1 MSVIEGTLE
10 RITYQNSENDF
21 TVIRLLPPGKNNKLI
36 TVVGFFPPLT
46 PGESLK
52 IEGEWVNN
60 PKFGRQFKATSYEST
75 MPRTLKGIEKFL
87 GSGLIKGIGP
97 ATAQKLVSYFG
108 QEVIEIIEKKP
119 HRLSEVEGIG
129 EKKAE
134 TISRGFEEQKDI
146 RDVMI
151 FLQNYD
157 VSPSLAVKIYKRY
170 KKDTISQIKENPY
183 RLATE
188 VTGIGFKTAD
198 KIALKLGMD
207 LRSSYRIKAAVQF
220 VLWEGAGEGHVF
232 LPQEEINEKIRN
244 LFTHEEEEIEDS
256 LIEEQITQ
264 LTNEKELFIEREPET
279 QERLVY
285 LAPFYHAEKG
295 IARKLLS
302 LKSCQLSLYHKTGVK
317 GEDVNIELTT
327 RQQEALEKA
336 LEEGILIITG
346 GPGTGKTTTIRAL
359 ISIFEQG
366 DMQVTLTA
374 PTGRA
379 ARRMTDATGREA
391 RTIHR
396 LLEYGYSD
404 GDLGFKKNEDNP
416 LKTDVLI
423 VDEVSMVDLLL
434 MYNLLKALPSTCKLI
449 LVGDTDQLPSVGA
462 GNVLRELIKSEAIP
476 QVTLEEIFR
485 QARES
490 LIIVN
495 AHRINNGSFPLINEK
510 NKDFFFIQ
518 EQEPEKILN
527 TILDLCHY
535 RIPRYLNINPVEDI
549 QVITP
554 MRKTLVG
561 VDNLNNRLQETLNP
575 AARNKIQI
583 NYGSEVYRL
592 GDKVMQTKNNYQK
605 EVYNGD
611 IGRIKEINT
620 EDGEVEVVYPD
631 LKDNRVVRYSLN
643 ELDELVLSYAISVH
657 KSQGSEYPVVILPV
671 VTQHFILLQRNLV
684 YTGITRARKLVVMVG
699 TKKAMAIALKNN
711 KVEERYTLLGE
722 RLHGK
727 MSQGR
732 FF

>member
-1 MSVIEGTLE
+1 MPVIEGTLE

-21 TVIRLLPPGKNNKLI
+21 TVARLLPDGKTEKLI
-36 TVVGFFPPLT
+36 TVVGIFPSLT

-52 IEGEWVNN
+52 IKGEWVNN
-60 PKFGRQFKATSYEST
+60 PKFGRQFKAESYESI
-75 MPRTLKGIEKFL
+75 MPRTLKGIEKYL
-87 GSGLIKGIGP
+87 GSGSIKGIGP

-108 QEVIEIIEKKP
+108 HEVLEVIEKTP
-119 HRLSEVEGIG
+119 HRLCEVEGIG

-134 TISRGFEEQKDI
+134 TISKGFEEQKDI

-170 KKDTISQIKENPY
+170 QKDTISQIKENPY

-198 KIALKLGMD
+198 KIALKLGMEF
-207 LRSSYRIKAAVQF
+207 RSPHRIKAAVQY
-220 VLWEGAGEGHVF
+220 VLWEAAGNGHVF
-232 LPQEEINEKIRN
+232 LPEEEINDQIRK
-244 LFTHEEEEIEDS
+244 LFADEEGEIETP
-256 LIEEQITQ
+256 LIKEQIME
-264 LTNEKELFIEREPET
+264 LINEKELFVEQEPGT
-279 QERLVY
+279 QERLLY

-295 IARKLLS
+295 ITRKLLS
-302 LKSCQLSLYHKTGVK
+302 LKSYQLSMNHKAGIK
-317 GEDVNIELTT
+317 HNDIGIKLTSK
-327 RQQEALEKA
+327 QQEALQKA

-346 GPGTGKTTTIRAL
+346 GPGTGKTTTIRTL
-359 ISIFEQG
+359 ISLFEEG

-404 GDLGFKKNEDNP
+404 GDLRFKRNEDNL

-462 GNVLRELIKSEAIP
+462 GNVLRELIKSDVIP
-476 QVTLEEIFR
+476 QITLDEIFR

-495 AHRINNGSFPLINEK
+495 AHRINNGKFPLVNEK
-510 NKDFFFIQ
+510 NKDFYFIQ
-518 EQEPEKILN
+518 QEEPEKILN

-535 RIPRYLNINPVEDI
+535 RISRYLNVNPVEDI

-561 VDNLNNRLQETLNP
+561 VDNLNSCLQETLNP
-575 AARNKIQI
+575 AAKNKTQI
-583 NYGSEVYRL
+583 NYGSELYRL
-592 GDKVMQTKNNYQK
+592 GDKVMQIKNNYQK

-611 IGRIKEINT
+611 IGRIRDINT
-620 EDGEVEVVYPD
+620 EEGEIGVVYPD
-631 LKDNRVVRYSLN
+631 LEDNREVKYSLN

-657 KSQGSEYPVVILPV
+657 KSQGSEYPVVIVPV

-684 YTGITRARKLVVMVG
+684 YTGITRAKKLVVIVG

-711 KVEERYTLLGE
+711 KVEERYTLLGK
-722 RLHGK
+722 RLHNIID
-727 MSQGR
+727 
-732 FF
+732 